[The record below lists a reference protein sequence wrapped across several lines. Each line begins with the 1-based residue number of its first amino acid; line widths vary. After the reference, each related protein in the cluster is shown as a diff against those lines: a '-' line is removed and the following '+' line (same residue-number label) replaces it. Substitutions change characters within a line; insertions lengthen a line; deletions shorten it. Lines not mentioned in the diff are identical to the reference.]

1 MLTTRTLRVLPG
13 ARAQGNLSQA
23 RASRTMANP
32 QYPAVK
38 LIHYAA
44 SRRLELPL
52 ALTKLVLYLAF
63 LG

>member
-1 MLTTRTLRVLPG
+1 
-13 ARAQGNLSQA
+13 
-23 RASRTMANP
+23 MANP

>member
-1 MLTTRTLRVLPG
+1 
-13 ARAQGNLSQA
+13 
-23 RASRTMANP
+23 MANP
-32 QYPAVK
+32 QYSAVK

-44 SRRLELPL
+44 SRRFELPL